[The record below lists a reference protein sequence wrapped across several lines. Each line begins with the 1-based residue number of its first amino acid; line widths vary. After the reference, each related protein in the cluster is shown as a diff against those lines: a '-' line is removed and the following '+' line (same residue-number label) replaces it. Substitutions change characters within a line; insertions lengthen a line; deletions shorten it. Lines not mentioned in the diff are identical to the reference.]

1 MSEPS
6 EDFLASLATQ
16 PWRPRSLKAKRKSWL
31 GFRWRLIILVNV
43 ALLHLGAVAWFWNA
57 LATDDAPS
65 QVVFVVSFVDAVP
78 PQPEIEPMLVPKPSE
93 PVPIPKSRRKPQRAT
108 LAPSQAAESPS
119 LSKPRLAADSALQAL
134 PSPQSSAD
142 LQLYDSAGRVRVPD
156 DMLDQIERQFGDQ
169 RVFSYQIPRIDDARK
184 YFYRNPAL
192 AFERTRF
199 DEYWTP
205 DQDMLTALLTKLV
218 EKTTKE
224 VKIPVPGRPGSYM
237 VCTVSILALG
247 GGCGILTNGSDYVG
261 PQDDPDTL
269 NPEEDRQCQAWW
281 NQIVGAKTQDVW
293 RSTRSLYEAQ
303 CRKPLER
310 KH

>member
-16 PWRPRSLKAKRKSWL
+16 PWRPRSLIAKRRSWL
-31 GFRWRLIILVNV
+31 GFRWRLVILVNIV
-43 ALLHLGAVAWFWNA
+43 LLHLAAVAWFWKA
-57 LATDDAPS
+57 LATEDASS
-65 QVVFVVSFVDAVP
+65 QVVLVVSFVDAVP
-78 PQPEIEPMLVPKPSE
+78 PQAEVPPMLVPLPPEAARVSKP
-93 PVPIPKSRRKPQRAT
+93 RRKPKPLPDTQSQT
-108 LAPSQAAESPS
+108 SEAPSPPSPS
-119 LSKPRLAADSALQAL
+119 AARQAQPL
-134 PSPQSSAD
+134 PQPSTE
-142 LQLYDSAGRVRVPD
+142 LQLYNANGRLRVPD
-156 DMLDQIERQFGDQ
+156 DMLDQIDRQSGDQ
-169 RVFSYQIPRIDDARK
+169 RVFSYQVPHIDDARK

-192 AFERTRF
+192 AYQQTRF

-205 DQDMLTALLTKLV
+205 DQDLLTAVLTKLV

-269 NPEEDRQCQAWW
+269 NPDEDRQCQAWW
-281 NQIVGAKTQDVW
+281 NQIVGAKTQDAW
-293 RSTRSLYEAQ
+293 RKTRSLYEAQ

>member
-16 PWRPRSLKAKRKSWL
+16 PWRPRSLVAKRRSWL
-31 GFRWRLIILVNV
+31 GFRWRLVILVNV
-43 ALLHLGAVAWFWNA
+43 VLLHLAAVAWFWKA
-57 LATDDAPS
+57 LATEDAPS
-65 QVVFVVSFVDAVP
+65 QVVFVVSFVDEVP
-78 PQPEIEPMLVPKPSE
+78 PQAEVPPMLVPVPPEAARVPKPKRKTKPLADTQPRASE
-93 PVPIPKSRRKPQRAT
+93 
-108 LAPSQAAESPS
+108 APSRPSPG
-119 LSKPRLAADSALQAL
+119 SALQTQPVPQ
-134 PSPQSSAD
+134 PSTE
-142 LQLYDSAGRVRVPD
+142 LQLYNADGRLRVPD
-156 DMLDQIERQFGDQ
+156 DMLDQIDRQSGDQ
-169 RVFSYQIPRIDDARK
+169 RVFSYQIPHIDDAKK

-192 AFERTRF
+192 AYQQTRF

-205 DQDMLTALLTKLV
+205 DQDLLTAVLTKLV

-269 NPEEDRQCQAWW
+269 NPDEDRQCQAWW
-281 NQIVGAKTQDVW
+281 NQIVGAKTQDAW
-293 RSTRSLYEAQ
+293 RKTRSLYEAQ

-310 KH
+310 KY